1 VEASL
6 ISIEYLAR
14 LSFLFPFMSRGIGN
28 EWNWVF
34 FYRMVG
40 IAVVE
45 VKVTLFPDR
54 LRYGPKPD

>member
-1 VEASL
+1 
-6 ISIEYLAR
+6 
-14 LSFLFPFMSRGIGN
+14 MSRGIGT

-45 VKVTLFPDR
+45 IKVTLFPDR
-54 LRYGPKPD
+54 LSYGPKPD

>member
-1 VEASL
+1 
-6 ISIEYLAR
+6 
-14 LSFLFPFMSRGIGN
+14 MSRGIGT

-45 VKVTLFPDR
+45 IKVTLFPDR
-54 LRYGPKPD
+54 LSYGPKPDQLDYTFHDDAV